1 MPFIEKPGDDEDTHD
16 ANREA
21 YSHGDRFH
29 LVFDLGKRHDQ
40 QHKNC
45 EGRAPRGM
53 LGRYCGIPIRIR
65 PGNRDAPAILAI
77 AGKVRFMAKG
87 WSLEEELC
95 QLARA
100 PDLAVAFAK
109 LGFAVDGQKLPRI
122 RTVMDWHRSG
132 AETYSYIFAILPSSN
147 IERRYRLKACVSF
160 GSNTT
165 VEGILQLWI
174 LRRSV
179 LAAEGVTVP
188 KLIAS
193 GSGVILEEEI
203 PLHVS
208 KALQS
213 VSSETVLA
221 QLLNIAAA
229 IARLRFLP
237 VDGLADVRSRGNDAV
252 YVDFGSDLGAPN
264 RVSSS
269 PDIIFRQLIEQIE
282 RWRYTLTT
290 AHVDALL
297 ESYLARVSLSV

>member
-1 MPFIEKPGDDEDTHD
+1 
-16 ANREA
+16 
-21 YSHGDRFH
+21 
-29 LVFDLGKRHDQ
+29 
-40 QHKNC
+40 
-45 EGRAPRGM
+45 
-53 LGRYCGIPIRIR
+53 
-65 PGNRDAPAILAI
+65 
-77 AGKVRFMAKG
+77 MAKGG
-87 WSLEEELC
+87 WSLEGELC
-95 QLARA
+95 RLANA
-100 PDLAVAFAK
+100 PDVAIAFAK
-109 LGFAVDGQKLPRI
+109 LGFAADGQKLPRL

-132 AETYSYIFAILPSSN
+132 AETYSYIFAILHSSN

-160 GSNTT
+160 GSNST

-179 LAAEGVTVP
+179 LAAEGVSVP

-193 GSGVILEEEI
+193 GWGLILEEEI

-213 VSSETVLA
+213 VSSEKVLA

-237 VDGLADVRSRGNDAV
+237 VNGLADIRSRGNDAV

-264 RVSSS
+264 RISSS
-269 PDIIFRQLIEQIE
+269 PDIIFRQLIEQVGG
-282 RWRYTLTT
+282 WRYTLTS

-297 ESYLARVSLSV
+297 ESYLARVGSSVQ